1 MFLHIDCNSYFASC
15 EVATRP
21 GLEGK
26 PVVVAND
33 NEAGGGV
40 ILALTP
46 EAKALGLKRGIP
58 LFKVRSLLR
67 LNNVEI
73 CPVDHKKYRRISR
86 QIMDAVKQQD
96 IVLDFVQY
104 SVDEFFGSLPIEEP
118 DEVRRYVRQVMEM
131 ITSTTHIPVSCGCSQ
146 SYTLAK
152 VATHYAKHY
161 KGYHGICV
169 LTPEKRRKAL
179 SMLDISDVWGIGRK
193 NQKKLIEQGIRT
205 AQDFADCDE
214 RLVQNLFSV
223 TGVRTWQEL
232 RGIPCIDLSRPER
245 QRSIMQSRT
254 FAYMTDNIED
264 LRQSVRNFAS
274 SCALKLREQHSVCR
288 TLQVFL
294 STNRH
299 RDDLAQYRNSAAV
312 RLPSPTSDTPTL
324 TKAALAALDEVYRKG
339 YLYKQAGVILHDISD
354 EEGMQLDLFSAPE
367 DERRRR
373 LMQVADTLNKKFGDD
388 TITLGSN
395 TEHSSLDLPEEDDSI
410 IDVRIR
416 K

>member
-118 DEVRRYVRQVMEM
+118 DEVRHYVRQVMEM

-395 TEHSSLDLPEEDDSI
+395 TEHSSLDLPEEDD
-410 IDVRIR
+410 
-416 K
+416 

>member
-26 PVVVAND
+26 PIVVAND

-67 LNNVEI
+67 LNNVVI

-118 DEVRRYVRQVMEM
+118 DEVRQYVRQVMEM
-131 ITSTTHIPVSCGCSQ
+131 ITSTTRIPVSCGCSQ

-169 LTPEKRRKAL
+169 LTPENRRKAL
-179 SMLDISDVWGIGRK
+179 SMLDIADVWGIGRK
-193 NQKKLIEQGIRT
+193 NQKKLIGLGIRT

-214 RLVQNLFSV
+214 HVVQNLFSV

-232 RGIPCIDLSRPER
+232 RGIPCIDLNRPER

-254 FAYMTDNIED
+254 FAHMTDNIED
-264 LRQSVRNFAS
+264 LRQSVRAFAS

-288 TLQVFL
+288 TVQVFL

-299 RDDLAQYRNSAAV
+299 RDDLAQYRNSAATH
-312 RLPSPTSDTPTL
+312 LPSLSSDTPTL
-324 TKAALAALDEVYRKG
+324 TKAALAALDEVYRNG
-339 YLYKQAGVILHDISD
+339 FLYKQAGVILHDISN

-388 TITLGSN
+388 TITLGSK
-395 TEHSSLDLPEEDDSI
+395 TEHSSLDLPEE
-410 IDVRIR
+410 
-416 K
+416 